1 MNPRF
6 LDDMSWQMTEVYEAT
21 VDRILINMAK
31 YFPLLKEGAEVPGGF
46 QYQARML
53 AQLGKVNR
61 ETVDILTE
69 NLQGADQALRGILEA
84 AIMDALKNEEPK
96 LQDAARKGLT
106 NGEGFLPPEVTLNQ
120 FQAFQSYYRQSAD
133 KLNLVNTRMLQ
144 STQSAYTATVSD
156 IVGKI
161 NRTQSILNVATGE
174 VVTGVQAF
182 NSAVRSS
189 VQKMVEN
196 GLTGFIDRGGHHW
209 SPEAYVAMDIRT
221 TLANTARSAVFEE
234 SERFGVDLYQVS
246 HHDGARPLCYPWQG
260 KVISRSDWTGTV
272 TDDSGNDVHVY
283 AQSET
288 SYGEA
293 AGLFGINC
301 GHYPI
306 SFIPGYSRI
315 RPPEQNEEE
324 NAKEYEESQ
333 QQRALERKL
342 RAEKR
347 DLAVLKAQG
356 APEEEIKAQREK
368 AREASRNLDDFCE
381 QTGRAR
387 RRNREA
393 TPIKASWP
401 EIAGAPPTGGSG
413 GPPTVGPSGQGSLV
427 GGKVPQGQQVM
438 ALPKAPEPP
447 KAPSTVT
454 IAGAKDFDE
463 LSEAIKT
470 KFNVTV
476 DQSVKQLDFDKI
488 KTTMT
493 GVESIIDEF
502 PEVGNNLEDIISSR
516 TGVMACNGRHITF
529 NPKYYDSGDALQDAI
544 TGSVASGWWPKNTSV
559 PSIGVHEAGHGVE
572 YAIIQKSPEF
582 TYSFERSKAWNDCT
596 VAKRIVS
603 EAIKNIKKTAFGK
616 GKKKLELLQTISGYA
631 SMNASESIAE
641 SFADVYS
648 NGTQASPVAIE
659 IRRLTKELYDTV
671 MGGKK

>member
-6 LDDMSWQMTEVYEAT
+6 LDNMSWQMTEVYEAT
-21 VDRILINMAK
+21 VDRILINLAK
-31 YFPLLKEGAEVPGGF
+31 YFPMLKAGAEVPGGF

-69 NLQGADQALRGILEA
+69 NLQGADRALRDILEA

-96 LQDAARKGLT
+96 LRDAARKGLT
-106 NGEGFLPPEVTLNQ
+106 NGEGFLPPEVTPNQ

-144 STQSAYTATVSD
+144 STQNAYTATVSD

-401 EIAGAPPTGGSG
+401 E
-413 GPPTVGPSGQGSLV
+413 V
-427 GGKVPQGQQVM
+427 
-438 ALPKAPEPP
+438 
-447 KAPSTVT
+447 
-454 IAGAKDFDE
+454 
-463 LSEAIKT
+463 
-470 KFNVTV
+470 
-476 DQSVKQLDFDKI
+476 
-488 KTTMT
+488 
-493 GVESIIDEF
+493 
-502 PEVGNNLEDIISSR
+502 
-516 TGVMACNGRHITF
+516 
-529 NPKYYDSGDALQDAI
+529 
-544 TGSVASGWWPKNTSV
+544 
-559 PSIGVHEAGHGVE
+559 
-572 YAIIQKSPEF
+572 
-582 TYSFERSKAWNDCT
+582 
-596 VAKRIVS
+596 
-603 EAIKNIKKTAFGK
+603 
-616 GKKKLELLQTISGYA
+616 
-631 SMNASESIAE
+631 
-641 SFADVYS
+641 
-648 NGTQASPVAIE
+648 
-659 IRRLTKELYDTV
+659 
-671 MGGKK
+671 